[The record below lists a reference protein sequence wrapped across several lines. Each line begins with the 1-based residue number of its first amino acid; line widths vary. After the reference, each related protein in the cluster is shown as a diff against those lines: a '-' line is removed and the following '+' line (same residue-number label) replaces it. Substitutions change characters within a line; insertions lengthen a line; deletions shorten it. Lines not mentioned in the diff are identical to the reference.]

1 MAKKKLVTCK
11 LNEKEDRFWVKTFEH
26 YVNSEGYTP
35 SRADKKTFTELKK
48 EFPRLKKCD
57 KIK

>member
-1 MAKKKLVTCK
+1 MAKKKPVICK
-11 LNEKEDRFWVKTFEH
+11 LNAKENHFWEKTFEH
-26 YVNSEGYTP
+26 YVNSESYTP

-48 EFPRLKKCD
+48 EFPRISKCD

>member
-1 MAKKKLVTCK
+1 MAKKQKVCK
-11 LNEKEDRFWVKTFEH
+11 LNAKENKVWEQKFEH
-26 YVNSEGYTP
+26 YANMEGYTP
-35 SRADKKTFTELKK
+35 SRADKKVFTELKK